1 MDFIA
6 AARAWCAVIESRPD
20 GRQTAEVAA
29 ALARLYAAG
38 FHIPVVP
45 WSNVDEDD
53 DDHDD
58 EPEVAAPAG
67 WTGLDIQ
74 SYPTMIDVLDLQ
86 SEPGMGDLTD
96 DLVDIYLDVK
106 RGLLLHDAG
115 RPGAASHHWRL
126 TCRGHW
132 GHHAVAALGVLQA
145 VLAR

>member
-1 MDFIA
+1 MDFVA
-6 AARAWCAVIESRPD
+6 AARAWCALIESRPD

-38 FHIPVVP
+38 FHVPVVP
-45 WSNVDEDD
+45 WSDI

-58 EPEVAAPAG
+58 EPELAAPAG
-67 WTGLDIQ
+67 WQGLGVQ
-74 SYPTMIDVLDLQ
+74 YYPTMLDVLDLQ
-86 SEPGMGDLTD
+86 SEQGVGDLTD
-96 DLVDIYLDVK
+96 DLVDIYLDIK

-115 RPGAASHHWRL
+115 RPGAASHSWRL